1 MMEESTRKSA
11 QLKLQNMVDT
21 IRQQILFG
29 SYKQGQFLPS
39 EKAIAKEYELSNVTV
54 REGLD
59 ILVSERLIEKI
70 PRIGNRVVQPEQYGI
85 KVVQF
90 AYYKSM
96 ILEAALERL
105 IAGFHRAYP
114 NIRVNLIPI
123 DFNDPQ
129 KMMALMDDGEVDVFS
144 LNHHG
149 FLKFKEMNGTDCL
162 EPLDFD
168 DGMYP
173 FLKPAFLKD
182 GQLKAKPFLFSP
194 LVLCYNLQHFQ
205 EQDLLEPDSG
215 WRWDQLFEYADR
227 LAVENKR
234 LGFYC
239 HFLSLN
245 RWPVI
250 FLQSG
255 KTFQRDDRGKVAI
268 RGTPLLDGLRASKR
282 FVELLNRNPL
292 FLSENEKD
300 AEELFFK
307 GKVSMIMTS
316 YLRLNHYAQNLQ
328 FPFELAPLPY
338 LHEAATLL
346 QVIGLS
352 VYERSKVKESA
363 RCLVNYLTGHE
374 AQLMIRQHTLSIPA
388 LKRAAEWKGEERSY
402 RPSRFFLYRDII
414 PTYRPIDSL
423 QLSQRE
429 LDRFRGEAK
438 LYWSGLE
445 TEQEICER
453 LEAVLEHKPVGSL

>member
-1 MMEESTRKSA
+1 MTEEATRKSA
-11 QLKLQNMVDT
+11 QLKLQHMVDT
-21 IRQQILFG
+21 IRQHIISGLF
-29 SYKQGQFLPS
+29 KQGQFLPS
-39 EKAIAKEYELSNVTV
+39 EKAIAKEYGLSNVTV

-85 KVVQF
+85 EVIRF

-96 ILEAALERL
+96 IMEAALDRL
-105 IAGFHRAYP
+105 IASFHRKYP
-114 NIRVNLIPI
+114 NLRVHLMPI
-123 DFNDPQ
+123 NCNDPK
-129 KMMALMDDGEVDVFS
+129 KMMSMMDDGEVDVFS
-144 LNHHG
+144 INHHG
-149 FLKFKEMNGTDCL
+149 FLQYDEMNGTDYM

-168 DGMYP
+168 DEMYP
-173 FLKPAFLKD
+173 FLKPAFTKD
-182 GQLKAKPFLFSP
+182 KQLKAKPFLFSP

-205 EQDLLEPDSG
+205 EQNLLEPDSG
-215 WRWDQLFEYADR
+215 WDWERLFEYANR
-227 LAVENKR
+227 LTVEQKR

-255 KTFQRDDRGKVAI
+255 KTFERDEYGKIAVQD
-268 RGTPLLDGLRASKR
+268 TPLMDGLRACKQ
-282 FVELLNRNPL
+282 FVEQLNRNPVV
-292 FLSENEKD
+292 LSEKEKD
-300 AEELFFK
+300 AEELFFD

-316 YLRLNHYAQNLQ
+316 YLRLNHYVEQMQ

-352 VYERSKVKESA
+352 VYGRSKVKQSA
-363 RCLVNYLTGHE
+363 RCLVDYLTSYE
-374 AQLMIRQHTLSIPA
+374 AQLMIRQHTLSLPS
-388 LKRAAEWKGEERSY
+388 LKRAAEWKGEELSF

-414 PTYRPIDSL
+414 PTYRTIDYL
-423 QLSQRE
+423 KLDQQE
-429 LDRFRGEAK
+429 LDRFRDEAK

-445 TEQEICER
+445 SEQDIGKR
-453 LEAVLEHKPVGSL
+453 LEAIFERPAVYH

>member
-1 MMEESTRKSA
+1 MEELSRKSA
-11 QLKLQNMVDT
+11 QLKLQNMVNT
-21 IRQQILFG
+21 IRQKIMFG
-29 SYKQGQFLPS
+29 SYKPGQFLPS
-39 EKAIAKEYELSNVTV
+39 EKAIAKEFELSNVTV

-59 ILVSERLIEKI
+59 ILVSERLLEKI

-85 KVVQF
+85 QVIRF

-105 IAGFHRAYP
+105 IAGFHRMYP
-114 NIRVNLIPI
+114 NVRVNLIPI
-123 DFNDPQ
+123 DFNDPK

-149 FLKFKEMNGTDCL
+149 FLKFNEMNGTDYL
-162 EPLDFD
+162 EPLGFD
-168 DGMYP
+168 DEMYP
-173 FLKPAFLKD
+173 FLKPAFMKD
-182 GQLKAKPFLFSP
+182 AQLKAKPFLFSP
-194 LVLCYNLQHFQ
+194 LVLCYNMQHF
-205 EQDLLEPDSG
+205 EENDLLEPDSG
-215 WRWDQLFEYADR
+215 WHWDRLFEYADR
-227 LAVENKR
+227 LAVDKKR

-255 KTFQRDDRGKVAI
+255 TTFQRDEHGKIAVQ
-268 RGTPLLDGLRASKR
+268 GTPLMDGLRACKQ
-282 FVELLNRNPL
+282 FVELLNRNPVV
-292 FLSENEKD
+292 LSEKEKD
-300 AEELFFK
+300 AEELFFG

-316 YLRLNHYAQNLQ
+316 YLRLNHYAKNLR

-352 VYERSKVKESA
+352 VYARSKVKESA
-363 RCLVNYLTGHE
+363 RCLVDYLTAYE
-374 AQLMIRQHTLSIPA
+374 AQLMIRQHTFSIPA
-388 LKRAAEWKGEERSY
+388 LKRAAEWKGAELGY

-414 PTYRPIDSL
+414 PTYRTIDYL
-423 QLSQRE
+423 KLDQQE
-429 LDRFRGEAK
+429 LNRFREEAK

-445 TEQEICER
+445 SEQDISKR
-453 LEAVLEHKPVGSL
+453 LEAIFERRPVR

>member
-1 MMEESTRKSA
+1 MEESSRKSA
-11 QLKLQNMVDT
+11 QLKLQNMVNT
-21 IRQQILFG
+21 IRQQIIFG

-85 KVVQF
+85 TVVQF

-96 ILEAALERL
+96 VLEAALERL
-105 IAGFHRAYP
+105 IDGFHRAHP

-123 DFNDPQ
+123 DFNNPQ

-144 LNHHG
+144 INHHG
-149 FLKFKEMNGTDCL
+149 FLKFIEMNGTDYL

-168 DGMYP
+168 DEMYP
-173 FLKPAFLKD
+173 FLKPAFMKD
-182 GQLKAKPFLFSP
+182 TQLKAKPFLFSP
-194 LVLCYNLQHFQ
+194 LVLCYNMQHFQ

-215 WRWDQLFEYADR
+215 WRWDQLFDYADR
-227 LAVENKR
+227 LAVEKQR

-268 RGTPLLDGLRASKR
+268 CGTPLLDGLRASR
-282 FVELLNRNPL
+282 NFVELLNRNPL

-316 YLRLNHYAQNLQ
+316 YLRLNHYAHNLQ

-338 LHEAATLL
+338 LHEPATLL

-363 RCLVNYLTGHE
+363 RRLVNYLTSQE

-388 LKRAAEWKGEERSY
+388 MKRAAEWKGEERSY
-402 RPSRFFLYRDII
+402 RPSRFYLYRDII
-414 PTYRPIDSL
+414 PTFRPIDYL
-423 QLSQRE
+423 QLSQQE
-429 LDRFRGEAK
+429 LERFRREAK

-445 TEQEICER
+445 TEQDICNR
-453 LEAVLEHKPVGSL
+453 LEAILEHKPVGSL